1 MACSRVDFRY
11 LLHRAEKSHHLYL
24 CFVMPRVS
32 LHVLYRRYI
41 VDSIVIEIMF
51 KKLLCH
57 GYNIKSSSR
66 EYKPLRLPV
75 LHLKEKKKE
84 WMADIAAWAK
94 AEATVFKYGPI
105 LPDIVRMINV
115 FKVKEGI
122 FMAPRN
128 SDDVDMVVRDDYL
141 EAARELYKEL
151 DIDTK
156 KTGQRWFS

>member
-1 MACSRVDFRY
+1 MANK
-11 LLHRAEKSHHLYL
+11 EKEDRLIRQKKAL
-24 CFVMPRVS
+24 EDKAR
-32 LHVLYRRYI
+32 
-41 VDSIVIEIMF
+41 DKEIRF

-105 LPDIVRMINV
+105 LPDIVRMISV

-156 KTGQRWFS
+156 KTGRSDCGAAMKGGLAVMGINRSTG